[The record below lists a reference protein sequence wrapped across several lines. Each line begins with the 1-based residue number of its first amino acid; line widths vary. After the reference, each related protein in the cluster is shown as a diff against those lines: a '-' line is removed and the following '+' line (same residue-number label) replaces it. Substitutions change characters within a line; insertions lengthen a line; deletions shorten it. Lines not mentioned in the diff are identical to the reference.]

1 MKPNRQSATACGVHG
16 CTRERAQWQ
25 MACGFHWCRL
35 PDKLRREVSEAYR
48 EKKDGPRHKAAVKA
62 VFDHWGIER
71 LE

>member
-1 MKPNRQSATACGVHG
+1 
-16 CTRERAQWQ
+16 
-25 MACGFHWCRL
+25 L